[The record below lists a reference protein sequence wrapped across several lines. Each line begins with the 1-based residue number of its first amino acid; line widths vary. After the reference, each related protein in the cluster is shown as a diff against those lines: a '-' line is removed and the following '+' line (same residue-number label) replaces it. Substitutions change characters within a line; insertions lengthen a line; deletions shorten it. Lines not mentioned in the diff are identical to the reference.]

1 MTSRD
6 SRKKASRN
14 KQQNRSIRRGRDENQ
29 TSILDYFNTVVPLN
43 GEDKRRNLSVKDENQ
58 KILTPGAT
66 TLTDTALLT
75 NELLDTYIVM
85 SIKEQ
90 CSDNSM
96 PPTFA
101 ICFVDTATAEF
112 NLVHFQDDVHRTKF
126 ETLITQI
133 RPRELVV
140 EHLALTNTT
149 ISLLESILKEPKWAT
164 LADDAEFWDA
174 RMTEDE
180 ISHHEYFGPKGDLA
194 NEQLTVAMAEA
205 RKDPLLMSVCVWWID
220 MLSSPILIGRGA
232 FIPKASS
239 NNSHDGSSTEG
250 TLFEILDNTTTAFG
264 KRLFK
269 QWLCHPLRRIEDING
284 RLDAVEDLIDLDSLN
299 STIFKDIDG
308 MPDLERL
315 VSHIHSTRVHVNKE
329 FRVAL
334 RGLRKARRIIRT
346 LIQNKDHIKSVLLNQ
361 LIDQFP
367 DITDKLN
374 SLRSALMTRDVYV
387 NKLYAAF
394 NESYPIWLLAVQS
407 IAKLDALMSLARAS
421 MKLGGKPILL
431 DQEKS
436 VIEIKNL
443 RLPRAVLPGIVPRG
457 AALATGQE
465 ARDSVLKGLHT
476 GGVSTLLKQ
485 TCVAIIMAQL
495 GGYVPAQSCR
505 LTPCDRIHI
514 STGATSNTLKLRS
527 TTFIEKSAEYPK
539 IMRDATTRSL
549 IIS

>member
-43 GEDKRRNLSVKDENQ
+43 GEDKRRNLSVKDE

-205 RKDPLLMSVCVWWID
+205 RKDPLLMSVCFSLD
-220 MLSSPILIGRGA
+220 EELLSLKRVAMYDPICTATSLVLDGKTLAHLNI
-232 FIPKASS
+232 FQ
-239 NNSHDGSSTEG
+239 NSHDGSSTEG

-407 IAKLDALMSLARAS
+407 IAKLDALMSLTY
-421 MKLGGKPILL
+421 LL

-443 RLPRAVLPGIVPRG
+443 RLPRAVLPGPSWCCFSDWSG
-457 AALATGQE
+457 S
-465 ARDSVLKGLHT
+465 RDSVLKGLHT